1 MSLLN
6 RININPSTVNYR
18 MGETK
23 RTQKKSKASVDEKLA
38 LGAPSRDLLET
49 LAVQCAREPSHANTF
64 QYAFAL
70 SQSRNKAELRYS
82 ISILDGLVKEGY
94 THQVDCMYGAAT
106 ALYLLGEYDDA
117 RVSTFAFLFLSRVW
131 ILRLFLSSSR
141 VKLEIGILLHHSLTF
156 IHSFIHSFS
165 HLLYFLWN
173 IGIS

>member
-1 MSLLN
+1 
-6 RININPSTVNYR
+6 

-38 LGAPSRDLLET
+38 LAAPSRDLLET

-94 THQVDCMYGAAT
+94 THQVDCMYGVAT
-106 ALYLLGEYDDA
+106 ALYLLGEYEDA
-117 RVSTFAFLFLSRVW
+117 RVRISIITFY
-131 ILRLFLSSSR
+131 
-141 VKLEIGILLHHSLTF
+141 LTF
-156 IHSFIHSFS
+156 FFKIQFVLDIIQ
-165 HLLYFLWN
+165 LYFFGSSNVLFFPSVYYRTTYTYFIVICRQGVN
-173 IGIS
+173 LYFV